1 VALQTG
7 ARKAQSAAVAN
18 ATASICNAAGARLQ
32 RSPEPSHSVN
42 RPSPRPPVA
51 RPRIEAMK
59 TSAVTALAACAVM
72 LACAAAQAAD
82 PGPPPPPAPPSAS
95 ASAAVTVQTP
105 TAPLTENAEVDRQH
119 AGEPAI
125 QRTVI
130 EDRLSKVEELRVRG
144 QLQKVT
150 VDNKGRAPNYEVLT
164 HDGARDI
171 ADGGIVGLGGAA
183 GKRVW
188 NVLRF

>member
-1 VALQTG
+1 
-7 ARKAQSAAVAN
+7 
-18 ATASICNAAGARLQ
+18 
-32 RSPEPSHSVN
+32 
-42 RPSPRPPVA
+42 
-51 RPRIEAMK
+51 MK
-59 TSAVTALAACAVM
+59 TLVATALAACAM
-72 LACAAAQAAD
+72 LFAGASARAAD
-82 PGPPPPPAPPSAS
+82 PVPAPVVRAASDAAVPAPSA
-95 ASAAVTVQTP
+95 
-105 TAPLTENAEVDRQH
+105 PLLIESAEVDRQR

-130 EDRLSKVEELRVRG
+130 EDKLSKVEELRVRG

-164 HDGARDI
+164 HDGSRDI

>member
-1 VALQTG
+1 M
-7 ARKAQSAAVAN
+7 
-18 ATASICNAAGARLQ
+18 
-32 RSPEPSHSVN
+32 
-42 RPSPRPPVA
+42 
-51 RPRIEAMK
+51 RIRAI
-59 TSAVTALAACAVM
+59 TALAACAAL
-72 LACAAAQAAD
+72 LACAAAHAAD
-82 PGPPPPPAPPSAS
+82 PAPAPASVTPSEPPITTRSPA
-95 ASAAVTVQTP
+95 TP
-105 TAPLTENAEVDRQH
+105 LVETAEVNRPR
-119 AGEPAI
+119 AGEPAV

-150 VDNKGRAPNYEVLT
+150 VDNKGHAPNYEVLT

>member
-1 VALQTG
+1 MAVNPSSSAKPAIITLQ
-7 ARKAQSAAVAN
+7 
-18 ATASICNAAGARLQ
+18 
-32 RSPEPSHSVN
+32 EPKV
-42 RPSPRPPVA
+42 P
-51 RPRIEAMK
+51 
-59 TSAVTALAACAVM
+59 LA
-72 LACAAAQAAD
+72 
-82 PGPPPPPAPPSAS
+82 
-95 ASAAVTVQTP
+95 
-105 TAPLTENAEVDRQH
+105 ENAEVDRQR
-119 AGEPAI
+119 AGEPAV

-130 EDRLSKVEELRVRG
+130 EDKLSKVEELRVRG

-164 HDGARDI
+164 HDGSRDI

>member
-1 VALQTG
+1 
-7 ARKAQSAAVAN
+7 
-18 ATASICNAAGARLQ
+18 
-32 RSPEPSHSVN
+32 
-42 RPSPRPPVA
+42 
-51 RPRIEAMK
+51 MK
-59 TSAVTALAACAVM
+59 TSAIAVVGACMAALACI
-72 LACAAAQAAD
+72 AARAAD
-82 PGPPPPPAPPSAS
+82 AGPPPPTALPSAS
-95 ASAAVTVQTP
+95 EPVAVTLKSP
-105 TAPLTENAEVDRQH
+105 TVPLAESAEVDRPR
-119 AGEPAI
+119 AGEPKV

-130 EDRLSKVEELRVRG
+130 DERLSKVEELRVRG

-150 VDNKGRAPNYEVLT
+150 VDNKGHAPNYEVLT

>member
-1 VALQTG
+1 MNTSAI
-7 ARKAQSAAVAN
+7 AAV
-18 ATASICNAAGARLQ
+18 
-32 RSPEPSHSVN
+32 V
-42 RPSPRPPVA
+42 
-51 RPRIEAMK
+51 
-59 TSAVTALAACAVM
+59 
-72 LACAAAQAAD
+72 ACAAALACPLAHAAD
-82 PGPPPPPAPPSAS
+82 PGPPPPAAPTSVSEP
-95 ASAAVTVQTP
+95 AAVTLKSP
-105 TAPLTENAEVDRQH
+105 TVPLTENAEVDRPR
-119 AGEPAI
+119 AGEPKV

-130 EDRLSKVEELRVRG
+130 DERLSKVEELRVRG

-150 VDNKGRAPNYEVLT
+150 VDNKGHAPNYEVLT

>member
-1 VALQTG
+1 MKS
-7 ARKAQSAAVAN
+7 RAA
-18 ATASICNAAGARLQ
+18 
-32 RSPEPSHSVN
+32 
-42 RPSPRPPVA
+42 
-51 RPRIEAMK
+51 
-59 TSAVTALAACAVM
+59 TALAACAAL
-72 LACAAAQAAD
+72 LACGAAHAAD
-82 PGPPPPPAPPSAS
+82 APPAPAAPVPSGS
-95 ASAAVTVQTP
+95 AITTQ
-105 TAPLTENAEVDRQH
+105 APATLLIENAEVNRPR
-119 AGEPAI
+119 AGEPAV

-130 EDRLSKVEELRVRG
+130 EDKLSKVEELRVRG

>member
-1 VALQTG
+1 
-7 ARKAQSAAVAN
+7 
-18 ATASICNAAGARLQ
+18 
-32 RSPEPSHSVN
+32 
-42 RPSPRPPVA
+42 
-51 RPRIEAMK
+51 MK
-59 TSAVTALAACAVM
+59 TLPGWTI
-72 LACAAAQAAD
+72 AAAAMLLVAGSARAAD
-82 PGPPPPPAPPSAS
+82 PVPA
-95 ASAAVTVQTP
+95 AAAPVAGDAANDKADAKAEAKANADSDAI
-105 TAPLTENAEVDRQH
+105 TAADRAAEK
-119 AGEPAI
+119 AANEPNVK
-125 QRTVI
+125 RTVI
-130 EDRLSKVEELRVRG
+130 DDSHAHIEELRVRG

>member
-1 VALQTG
+1 
-7 ARKAQSAAVAN
+7 
-18 ATASICNAAGARLQ
+18 
-32 RSPEPSHSVN
+32 
-42 RPSPRPPVA
+42 
-51 RPRIEAMK
+51 MK
-59 TSAVTALAACAVM
+59 TRAVTALAAFAAL
-72 LACAAAQAAD
+72 LACAAAHAAD
-82 PGPPPPPAPPSAS
+82 PAPAPASVTPSEPPITTRAP
-95 ASAAVTVQTP
+95 ATP
-105 TAPLTENAEVDRQH
+105 LVENAEVNRPR
-119 AGEPAI
+119 AGEPAV

-150 VDNKGRAPNYEVLT
+150 VDNKGHAPNYEVLT

>member
-1 VALQTG
+1 
-7 ARKAQSAAVAN
+7 
-18 ATASICNAAGARLQ
+18 
-32 RSPEPSHSVN
+32 
-42 RPSPRPPVA
+42 
-51 RPRIEAMK
+51 MK
-59 TSAVTALAACAVM
+59 TLAATALAACAA
-72 LACAAAQAAD
+72 LFACASAQAAD
-82 PGPPPPPAPPSAS
+82 PAPV
-95 ASAAVTVQTP
+95 SAAATTSSEPAITTQ
-105 TAPLTENAEVDRQH
+105 APSIPLVESPDVNRPR
-119 AGEPAI
+119 AGEPAV

-130 EDRLSKVEELRVRG
+130 EDKLSKVEELRVRG

-164 HDGARDI
+164 HDGSRDI

>member
-1 VALQTG
+1 MNT
-7 ARKAQSAAVAN
+7 RAATLV
-18 ATASICNAAGARLQ
+18 
-32 RSPEPSHSVN
+32 
-42 RPSPRPPVA
+42 
-51 RPRIEAMK
+51 
-59 TSAVTALAACAVM
+59 AACAVV
-72 LACAAAQAAD
+72 LAATVARAAD
-82 PGPPPPPAPPSAS
+82 AVPPPPAAP
-95 ASAAVTVQTP
+95 AAITVRAP
-105 TAPLTENAEVDRQH
+105 AAPLAESADVDRLR

-130 EDRLSKVEELRVRG
+130 DERLSKVEELRVRG
-144 QLQKVT
+144 QLQKII

-164 HDGARDI
+164 HDGSRDV

>member
-1 VALQTG
+1 MKP
-7 ARKAQSAAVAN
+7 RAA
-18 ATASICNAAGARLQ
+18 
-32 RSPEPSHSVN
+32 
-42 RPSPRPPVA
+42 
-51 RPRIEAMK
+51 
-59 TSAVTALAACAVM
+59 TALAACAAL
-72 LACAAAQAAD
+72 LACAVAHAAD
-82 PGPPPPPAPPSAS
+82 PALAAAAAASPEPPI
-95 ASAAVTVQTP
+95 TTQTP
-105 TAPLTENAEVDRQH
+105 ATPLVESADVNRPR

-130 EDRLSKVEELRVRG
+130 EDKLSKVEELRVRG

>member
-1 VALQTG
+1 MTPRA
-7 ARKAQSAAVAN
+7 
-18 ATASICNAAGARLQ
+18 ATAF
-32 RSPEPSHSVN
+32 
-42 RPSPRPPVA
+42 
-51 RPRIEAMK
+51 
-59 TSAVTALAACAVM
+59 AACAAW
-72 LACAAAQAAD
+72 LACVVAHAAD
-82 PGPPPPPAPPSAS
+82 PAPAVSPPAVSPPAS
-95 ASAAVTVQTP
+95 YAPAA
-105 TAPLTENAEVDRQH
+105 TAPSNPAIAVPKPATPLVESADPDRPR
-119 AGEPAI
+119 AGEPAV

>member
-1 VALQTG
+1 MNMRA
-7 ARKAQSAAVAN
+7 
-18 ATASICNAAGARLQ
+18 ATAF
-32 RSPEPSHSVN
+32 
-42 RPSPRPPVA
+42 
-51 RPRIEAMK
+51 
-59 TSAVTALAACAVM
+59 AACAAV
-72 LACAAAQAAD
+72 LACAAAHAAD
-82 PGPPPPPAPPSAS
+82 P
-95 ASAAVTVQTP
+95 ASAAAPAATSAPSQPAITVQSP
-105 TAPLTENAEVDRQH
+105 GAPLVESADPNRPR
-119 AGEPAI
+119 AGEPAV

-164 HDGARDI
+164 HDGARDV

>member
-1 VALQTG
+1 MNTRAISLV
-7 ARKAQSAAVAN
+7 
-18 ATASICNAAGARLQ
+18 
-32 RSPEPSHSVN
+32 
-42 RPSPRPPVA
+42 
-51 RPRIEAMK
+51 
-59 TSAVTALAACAVM
+59 AACA
-72 LACAAAQAAD
+72 LALAGTVARAAD
-82 PGPPPPPAPPSAS
+82 TVPPPAAP
-95 ASAAVTVQTP
+95 AAIIVQTP
-105 TAPLTENAEVDRQH
+105 GAPLTESADVDRLR
-119 AGEPAI
+119 AGEPKV

-130 EDRLSKVEELRVRG
+130 DERLSKVEELRVRG

-150 VDNKGRAPNYEVLT
+150 VDNKGHAPNYEVLT